1 MGYNSAWRTMLGPSR
16 NGQTMPFAILNGV
29 RIHYEV
35 AGSGHPIVLLHG
47 HCLDSRMWQ
56 GQVAA
61 IASSYTVVTCD
72 LRGHGLS
79 DAPATGYSVANYVEE
94 LYQLVLHL
102 GLTKPSLA
110 GHSMGG
116 GIALEYAL
124 RHPERIS
131 TLALVNSGLEG
142 FSYLEDFSEVVF
154 KQKALLRT
162 EGLSR
167 KFLRVALIGPVFDGV
182 RGQPEKL
189 DLARSMISTWSGA
202 SWRDNAVY
210 QPSPKPHID
219 RLGELRV
226 PTLVAVGESD
236 AESFREIAAVLAE
249 KILVVRKAIVP
260 QAGHLAPLEN
270 PDAFNDILLDFLGGA
285 VGKALL

>member
-1 MGYNSAWRTMLGPSR
+1 MLGPSR
-16 NGQTMPFAILNGV
+16 NGPTMPFATLNGV

-35 AGSGHPIVLLHG
+35 AGSGHPVVFLHG

-61 IASSYTVVTCD
+61 IAGSYTVVTCD

-79 DAPATGYSVANYVEE
+79 DAPATGYSRAHYVEE

-116 GIALEYAL
+116 GIALEFAL
-124 RHPERIS
+124 SHPERIS
-131 TLALVNSGLEG
+131 TLVLVDTGLEG
-142 FSYLEDFSEVVF
+142 LSYLKNFSEVVSN
-154 KQKALLRT
+154 QKALLRK
-162 EGLSR
+162 EGVSQ
-167 KFLRVALIGPVFDGV
+167 KFLRVALISPLFDGV
-182 RGQPEKL
+182 RSQPEKL
-189 DLARSMISTWSGA
+189 ALARSMISTWSGA
-202 SWRDNAVY
+202 SWLDDAAY
-210 QPSPKPHID
+210 PTQPRPHID

-226 PTLVAVGESD
+226 PTLVAVGERDS
-236 AESFREIAAVLAE
+236 ESFREIAAVLAE
-249 KILVVRKAIVP
+249 EILVVRKAIVP

-270 PDAFNDILLDFLGGA
+270 PEAFNDILLDFLSGA